1 MADQFKERETQFEA
15 KFAHD
20 EELRFKAIAHRDRLF
35 AAWVAE
41 QMGSAA
47 PADYAETLRE
57 YAFGR
62 KPDALVARA
71 LQDLKDKG
79 VTVSEVKAWRTL
91 EHCLEVSVQEVL
103 QDEGSSG

>member
-20 EELRFKAIAHRDRLF
+20 EELKFKAIAHRNRHF
-35 AAWVAE
+35 AAWVAQ

-47 PADYAETLRE
+47 PASYAETLRE

-62 KPDALVARA
+62 NPADLIARA

-91 EHCLEVSVQEVL
+91 QQCLEISEQEVL
-103 QDEGSSG
+103 QAESSSG